1 MTALSRRLL
10 AAFLCACVLG
20 ATAAARAAGEAARIV
35 DRARILLEEML
46 EDPDFAHV
54 KAYLKNAH
62 GAVIVPRL
70 LRGGFV
76 VGGQFGRGVLL
87 VRDPQTG
94 AWSDPIFVTVAGGS
108 LGLQV
113 GGQAM
118 DVVMTVMNRPTVK
131 KMVES
136 EFKLGVDASAA
147 LGPVGAGIGAGTTTN
162 FGEDIYVFA
171 KNIGLYAGMSLEG
184 TVIVADVDRIEEYYG
199 RRVHPNAI
207 LRGEVHNPHAGS
219 LKALLAR
226 Y

>member
-1 MTALSRRLL
+1 MITLTRRLL
-10 AAFLCACVLG
+10 AVLLPLGLLG
-20 ATAAARAAGEAARIV
+20 AALPARAGGEAERTVERARIV
-35 DRARILLEEML
+35 LAEML
-46 EDPDFAHV
+46 EDPGFAQLKV
-54 KAYLKNAH
+54 YLRNAH
-62 GAVIVPRL
+62 GVVIVPRL
-70 LRGGFV
+70 LRGGFIL
-76 VGGQFGRGVLL
+76 GGQFGHGVLL

-94 AWSDPIFVTVAGGS
+94 FWSDPIFVTVAGGS

-118 DVVMTVMNRPTVK
+118 DMVMTVMNRPTVK
-131 KMVES
+131 KMVEG
-136 EFKLGVDASAA
+136 ELKIGVDASGA

-171 KNIGLYAGMSLEG
+171 KNIGLYAGMNLEG
-184 TVIVADVDRIEEYYG
+184 TVIVPNVDRIEEYYG

-207 LRGEVHNPHAGS
+207 LRGEVSNPHAAP

>member
-10 AAFLCACVLG
+10 AAFLSACVLG

-35 DRARILLEEML
+35 DRARIVLEEML

-54 KAYLKNAH
+54 KEYLKNAH
-62 GAVIVPRL
+62 GVVIVPRL

-76 VGGQFGRGVLL
+76 LGGQFGRGVLL

-184 TVIVADVDRIEEYYG
+184 TAIVADADRIEEYYG

-207 LRGEVHNPHAGS
+207 LRGEVHNPHAGP